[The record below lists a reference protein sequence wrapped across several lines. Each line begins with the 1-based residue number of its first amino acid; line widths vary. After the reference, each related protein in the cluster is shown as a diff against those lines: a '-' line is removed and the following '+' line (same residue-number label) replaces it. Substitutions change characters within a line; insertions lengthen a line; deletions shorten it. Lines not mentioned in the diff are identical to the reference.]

1 MQRAVRLR
9 RVGPASYGFT
19 IPAEFVRDRG
29 LCDGDTI
36 LWNSTAD
43 VAVLRF
49 IKVMT
54 QRPPALEAPERRS
67 FRGGRIRKEPLL
79 RDSGPSG

>member
-1 MQRAVRLR
+1 MIAITAKTVYYCLMQRAVRLR

-36 LWNSTAD
+36 LWDSTAD

-54 QRPPALEAPERRS
+54 QRPPALEAQNGEAS
-67 FRGGRIRKEPLL
+67 VAAE
-79 RDSGPSG
+79 